1 MTKQIAFSRQTVEV
15 EKLLSY
21 IDKFKSQK
29 VSVLGDIILDEYTW
43 GTVERVSPEAPIV
56 VVQVERENF
65 KLGGAANVAQNLK
78 ELGAEVTLFGVIGDD
93 EAGILLSGILE
104 DSGISG
110 AGLVKDKG
118 RPTTRKTRIVAHGQ
132 QVVRVDRESQD
143 PICEEIESRLYD
155 CLATSTPGMN
165 SIVISDYKKG
175 VITPLLSK
183 TLLDLNKKG
192 VTGMGKIPV
201 VVDPKG
207 NNYDWYRGA
216 SCVKPNRKE
225 AADVSNIKIR
235 NPQDAIL
242 AASSIRDAHDF
253 ECVMVTLG
261 EMGLVVVEKDKE
273 PFQLDT
279 IAQEVFD
286 VSGAG
291 DTVSAVFSLA
301 LAVGASPIEASILA
315 NCAAARVIREIG
327 TAAVRANE
335 LKEVLEFWVEH
346 QSV

>member
-1 MTKQIAFSRQTVEV
+1 MTKQIALSRQTIDV

-21 IDKFKSQK
+21 IDQFSLQK

-78 ELGAEVTLFGVIGDD
+78 ELGADVTLFGVIGDD
-93 EAGILLSGILE
+93 EAGILLSRIIE
-104 DSGISG
+104 ETGISG
-110 AGLVKDKG
+110 VGLVKDNS

-143 PICEEIESRLYD
+143 PISDDIERRLYD
-155 CLATSTPGMN
+155 GLSDTTPRMN

-175 VITPLLSK
+175 VITPHLGK
-183 TLLDLNKKG
+183 TLTSLKERG
-192 VTGMGKIPV
+192 ITGMGKIPV

-207 NNYDWYRGA
+207 KNYDWYRGA

-225 AADVSNIKIR
+225 AAEVSNIKIKS
-235 NPQDAIL
+235 PEDAVL
-242 AASSIRDAHDF
+242 AAGSIRDAHDF

-315 NCAAARVIREIG
+315 NCAAARVIREVG
-327 TAAVRANE
+327 TAAVDANE
-335 LKEVLEFWVEH
+335 LKEVLRFWADH
-346 QSV
+346 QSL